1 MEQSTLNNQCLFM
14 LIVVH
19 LILLYFIASDMMK
32 EENIPNETLFPDVTN
47 TRSVVACDDPPQE
60 ELVVCK
66 SDNNDDTL

>member
-1 MEQSTLNNQCLFM
+1 

-47 TRSVVACDDPPQE
+47 TTSVVACDDPPQE

>member
-60 ELVVCK
+60 EFVVCK